1 MSREPILIVGGD
13 RHAKELRPFNE
24 KRAANFNGK

>member
-1 MSREPILIVGGD
+1 VNPSSSSAVID
-13 RHAKELRPFNE
+13 TAKELRPFNE